1 MGMTRG
7 HDEPGAMTA
16 APPEGPAARIPDA
29 CWHAVGAPAELA
41 RVGAGLLDAGP
52 PRWLARVRKRS

>member
-1 MGMTRG
+1 
-7 HDEPGAMTA
+7 MTA